1 MNLDTITLPLAV
13 AAGAASFLSPCV
25 LPLVPAYL
33 AFLSNSAA
41 GPGGPAADGAPAG
54 GLPQARWRVLRG
66 ALGFAIG
73 LGLFCVAFFYALDRV
88 LAPWK
93 GVVTPLL
100 GILVILLGLNFM
112 GLLRIPGLARDLRPL
127 PARFRGGGFPA
138 GFLLGVGLAAGWSPC
153 IGPVL
158 GAVLTSG
165 ISQGTTERGIY
176 LMIAYVVGL
185 GLPFLLAALLID
197 RISPLLRAVA
207 RHQQLVSV
215 LGGAVV
221 VAMGALVM
229 VNHFTVFN
237 DWLSAHLPGFFQ
249 DPFDL

>member
-1 MNLDTITLPLAV
+1 MTLNSVTVPLAV

-33 AFLSNSAA
+33 AFLSHSAA
-41 GPGGPAADGAPAG
+41 GPGGLAAR
-54 GLPQARWRVLRG
+54 RWRVLQG
-66 ALGFAIG
+66 ALGFAVG
-73 LGLFCVAFFYALDRV
+73 LGLFCLAFFYALDR
-88 LAPWK
+88 LLEPWK
-93 GVVTPLL
+93 SVVTPIL
-100 GILVILLGLNFM
+100 GVAVIILGLNFM
-112 GLLRIPGLARDLRPL
+112 GVVRVPLLEREVRRL
-127 PARFRGGGFPA
+127 PVHFGGGGFV
-138 GFLLGVGLAAGWSPC
+138 GGLLLGVGLAAGWSPC

-165 ISQGTTERGIY
+165 ISQGTTARGMY
-176 LMIAYVVGL
+176 LMVAYVIGL
-185 GLPFLLAALLID
+185 GLPFLVAALLLD

-207 RHQQLVSV
+207 RHQRMVSV

-221 VAMGALVM
+221 VTMGVLVM
-229 VNHFTVFN
+229 VNHFTILN